1 MVLALGVGYMLIA
14 RRWLGS
20 GETGKA
26 GDDWQRRTFRD
37 LIRDYKLTGRA
48 RRLAVRSDSPLIG
61 RSLDEL
67 HLRARYG
74 ANVVGIERWKRFRR
88 VMVSASGST
97 ELREGDVL

>member
-1 MVLALGVGYMLIA
+1 MT
-14 RRWLGS
+14 R
-20 GETGKA
+20 GKT
-26 GDDWQRRTFRD
+26 GDDWQRRTFPD
-37 LIRDYKLTGRA
+37 LIRDYKLTGA
-48 RRLAVRSDSPLIG
+48 RRLAVRSASPLIG

-88 VMVSASGST
+88 VMVSASGSA